1 MTFDVEN
8 LAELPN
14 MTDHMC
20 FACGPVNEAG
30 LRMKFYTDE
39 EAVYSRLTIAN
50 HLCGWDKLVHGGI
63 ISAVLDEIMS
73 WSAIHLLKRF
83 VMTKT
88 ITVEFIK
95 PIQVGR
101 PLLAEGRVAAQ
112 ETAKEAQME
121 GLIRNAA
128 GQVCARST
136 GNFVLLKPK
145 VAQRLGIMNQTTLD
159 FFKTTL
165 GI

>member
-1 MTFDVEN
+1 MTIDIEA
-8 LAELPN
+8 LTELPN

-30 LRMKFYTDE
+30 LRMKFFTDE
-39 EAVYSRLTIAN
+39 EAVYSRLIIAD
-50 HLCGWDKLVHGGI
+50 HLCGWDKLVHGGV

-95 PIQVGR
+95 PIYVGQQ
-101 PLLAEGRVAAQ
+101 LWTKGRVGEQA
-112 ETAKEAQME
+112 TAKEALME
-121 GLIRNAA
+121 GVIRNEA
-128 GQVCARST
+128 GQVCARSR

-145 VAQRLGIMNQTTLD
+145 IAQKLGIMNPTTLA